1 MENNSLS
8 NDLMK
13 LESTINKIVMDMQN
27 LVDEIEDIMDWNS
40 IKKFVPIL
48 IF

>member
-27 LVDEIEDIMDWNS
+27 LVDEIEDIMDWDS
-40 IKKFVPIL
+40 IKNLFL
-48 IF
+48 F

>member
-27 LVDEIEDIMDWNS
+27 LVDEIDDIMDWNS
-40 IKKFVPIL
+40 IKNLFLFL

>member
-40 IKKFVPIL
+40 IKNLFLFL

>member
-27 LVDEIEDIMDWNS
+27 LVDEIDDIMD
-40 IKKFVPIL
+40 
-48 IF
+48 